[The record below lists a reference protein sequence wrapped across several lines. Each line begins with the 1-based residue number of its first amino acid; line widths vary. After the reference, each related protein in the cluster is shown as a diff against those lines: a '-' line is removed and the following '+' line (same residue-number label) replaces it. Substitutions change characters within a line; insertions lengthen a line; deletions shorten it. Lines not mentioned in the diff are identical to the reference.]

1 MGALQRK
8 LLRELWG
15 MRGQVLAIALVL
27 ASGVATLVGSASTLD
42 SLEQTQRAFYAEYR
56 FAEVFADLKRAPAHL
71 ADRLRRLPGIAQAE
85 TRVVAGATL
94 DLPAFD
100 EPVTARLVSLPDGR
114 QPRLNRLFLRKG
126 RLPRP
131 ESRDETVISE
141 AFAEAQDL
149 QPGDTLRAVVNGRRM
164 ELRVVG

>member
-94 DLPAFD
+94 DAWWPA
-100 EPVTARLVSLPDGR
+100 PLWICPPSTSRSPPGWSPCPTAANHASTAC
-114 QPRLNRLFLRKG
+114 FC
-126 RLPRP
+126 
-131 ESRDETVISE
+131 
-141 AFAEAQDL
+141 A
-149 QPGDTLRAVVNGRRM
+149 RAVCPARKAATRP
-164 ELRVVG
+164 